1 MRTVWCFGEGAR
13 GYDLDLRIQHPVHIY
28 VDTYV
33 VGVKIQTAHAAPE
46 LGLRTGP
53 CSAKILR
60 VYAVPTQHITHTPC
74 IKPLVIFFSHEAVP
88 IRFEQVILRNRFL
101 LLGGQ

>member
-1 MRTVWCFGEGAR
+1 M
-13 GYDLDLRIQHPVHIY
+13 LIP
-28 VDTYV
+28 TYV
-33 VGVKIQTAHAAPE
+33 VGVKIQTAHAAPA

-60 VYAVPTQHITHTPC
+60 VYAAPTQHITH
-74 IKPLVIFFSHEAVP
+74 IVRHVSNRFFFSYEPVP
-88 IRFEQVILRNRFL
+88 IRFKQIILQNRFL